1 MKNALNFKRILCFL
15 LLFALLISVSLVAS
29 ADSDLLFGYSTQI
42 KDESGDEVQFGNLMW
57 MALIAVFAVLIIAA
71 AINLIRLK
79 KEAKASGKKEKPK
92 LIIKKR
98 FKN

>member
-1 MKNALNFKRILCFL
+1 MKNALIFKRILCFL
-15 LLFALLISVSLVAS
+15 LLFVMLISMSLTAF
-29 ADSDLLFGYSTQI
+29 ADSDLIFGYSTQI

-57 MALIAVFAVLIIAA
+57 IALIAVFALLIIAA
-71 AINLIRLK
+71 IINLIRLK